1 MRFTELFPL
10 WIAVFVLVF
19 FPVVFRYAGKR
30 RRGLVARVLGNR
42 ADEEGAVN
50 LSVGS
55 RRFRYFLV
63 IVLMVLLC
71 VVWARPYWSVM
82 LTPELPRGRD
92 LMVLFDVSRS
102 MLSEDVAPSRLE
114 HGKYLVRELTSRL
127 KEDRTGLVAFAGA
140 SYLSCPLTG
149 NKAAFNEYV
158 KELDCELVPVG
169 GTDIAGALR
178 RAVSAFKA
186 AAGSHG
192 AVVLITDG
200 DELTGSAAS

>member
-19 FPVVFRYAGKR
+19 FPVLFWYAGKR
-30 RRGLVARVLGNR
+30 RRGLVGRVLGNR
-42 ADEEGAVN
+42 ADEDGAVN

-102 MLSEDVAPSRLE
+102 MLSDDVAPSRLE
-114 HGKYLVRELTSRL
+114 HGKYAVFEYLAGLSDYRLGHLCFKRFGSVHRQSR
-127 KEDRTGLVAFAGA
+127 GQQA
-140 SYLSCPLTG
+140 
-149 NKAAFNEYV
+149 
-158 KELDCELVPVG
+158 
-169 GTDIAGALR
+169 R
-178 RAVSAFKA
+178 R
-186 AAGSHG
+186 
-192 AVVLITDG
+192 
-200 DELTGSAAS
+200 